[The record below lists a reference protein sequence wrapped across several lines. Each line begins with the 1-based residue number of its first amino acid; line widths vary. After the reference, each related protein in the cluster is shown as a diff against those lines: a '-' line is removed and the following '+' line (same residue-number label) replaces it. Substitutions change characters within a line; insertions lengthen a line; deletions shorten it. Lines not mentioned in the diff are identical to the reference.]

1 MSREIVNIQVGQ
13 AGNQVGEA
21 FWRMLLAEH
30 GLDDA
35 GMYKGNDPQQI
46 ARAGVYFTQVD
57 SSGPTKYVPRSVQVD
72 LESGVCNRLRSG
84 PLGQLFRPDT
94 YFTSDSGAGN
104 NWAKGYY
111 TEGAELIDGIL
122 DIVRRQSEATEAL
135 QGFQIIHSLG
145 GGTGAGLGSLLLSKL
160 REEYPDRMLSTFS
173 ILPAPNVSETV
184 VEPYNSLLS
193 IHQLV
198 DNCDLTI
205 CIDNEALYDIAVRTL
220 KIKSPGYKDLNE
232 LIAKVM
238 CGVSTSLRFPGQL
251 NGDLRKLGMNL
262 VPFPRLHFLMPS
274 FAPFYDPK
282 ARTFQ
287 RLSVP
292 ELTSS
297 LFDKKNL
304 LVASDPRFGR
314 YLTAACIFRGKVS
327 SHEAE
332 NSVMQLQ
339 RKNSNLFVEWI
350 PDNVSV
356 SLCSVPPVGQPQ
368 AAVALAN
375 STCMQEL
382 FKRNLDQF
390 ALMFKRR
397 AFLHW
402 YTGEGMDVMEFT
414 EAESNTQDLIS
425 EYQQYQEAT
434 VEEEEAEAESEQ

>member
-1 MSREIVNIQVGQ
+1 MSREI

-21 FWRMLLAEH
+21 FWKMLLAEH

-104 NWAKGYY
+104 NWAKGW
-111 TEGAELIDGIL
+111 AELIDGIL

-193 IHQLV
+193 VHQLV

-327 SHEAE
+327 SHE

-375 STCMQEL
+375 STCIQEL

-414 EAESNTQDLIS
+414 EAESNTQDLM
-425 EYQQYQEAT
+425 
-434 VEEEEAEAESEQ
+434 